1 LPSMSGNERRPEP
14 KSRLQAASPLESV
27 LEADG
32 VGGAA
37 TSDGRA
43 PAGERLIDGAAAA
56 PATPSWKLGTG
67 VLALLAIC
75 LVPAVVGAA
84 VYLNHLREMAL
95 RDAYGAADLVA
106 TGTSERLRWLLQD
119 AEAMLASVAARPRVR
134 ALDPG
139 GCDPI
144 LAEFRV
150 VNPAYKT
157 LALRRTDGS
166 SLCSELRQPPS
177 QQSVLA
183 SPWFQAAIRQP
194 GFHASDGHVGA
205 VTNEWTVRLTHP
217 VKDGSG
223 QAVALLITPVD
234 LQQLQQRLFA
244 QLPASAVVAVV
255 DSANRV
261 LVRSTLQDERVG
273 KPAAAGV
280 GQVIDA
286 LRRDARRAGGRA
298 PVSRQF
304 AETGFDGVRRLF
316 VARQVPMS
324 DWVVISGVAQE
335 ETLQA
340 YDMTRNRSLAGIV
353 MVLAIAGL
361 AAWRVSRGIRRPIQ
375 GLAAAARS
383 VAQGDL
389 TPRAPEAGP
398 TEIRVVA
405 REFNSM
411 VVATADARDR
421 LRASEREYRTLL
433 QNLPVAVV
441 SHARDGSVEL
451 FNDRACA
458 LLRMTP
464 EQMKG
469 TAADS
474 PVWHFV
480 DARGERVEPRD
491 YPVARVLRTR
501 LPLSPQTF
509 GIVGA
514 DAVAAHTWVLV
525 TGYPQLDD
533 KGRVLHAVVAFV
545 DISAQHDAEQ
555 LRLAKESAEAASQAK
570 SDFMARLSHELRT
583 PLNAI
588 NGFTQLML
596 LDPQLQD
603 KRRAQ
608 LGHVLSAGEH
618 LLSLINQVLDISSI
632 ESGQQRVATQAVP
645 LAPLLDT
652 CVAICR
658 PLAQAKAVELVDAC
672 PVSGAPALASLRV
685 EADPTRLRQVLM
697 NLLSNAVKYNRPNG
711 SVKLAVRQDAA
722 GNNGPDVHVDITD
735 SGIGLGPA
743 QLERLFEPFNRV
755 GAERTGV
762 EGHGLGLAHSR
773 ALARSM
779 GGEITVTSQPGQGSC
794 FTLHLRRAI
803 DNGHGPDPLPA
814 AR

>member
-1 LPSMSGNERRPEP
+1 
-14 KSRLQAASPLESV
+14 
-27 LEADG
+27 
-32 VGGAA
+32 
-37 TSDGRA
+37 
-43 PAGERLIDGAAAA
+43 
-56 PATPSWKLGTG
+56 
-67 VLALLAIC
+67 
-75 LVPAVVGAA
+75 
-84 VYLNHLREMAL
+84 
-95 RDAYGAADLVA
+95 
-106 TGTSERLRWLLQD
+106 
-119 AEAMLASVAARPRVR
+119 
-134 ALDPG
+134 
-139 GCDPI
+139 
-144 LAEFRV
+144 
-150 VNPAYKT
+150 
-157 LALRRTDGS
+157 
-166 SLCSELRQPPS
+166 
-177 QQSVLA
+177 
-183 SPWFQAAIRQP
+183 
-194 GFHASDGHVGA
+194 
-205 VTNEWTVRLTHP
+205 
-217 VKDGSG
+217 
-223 QAVALLITPVD
+223 
-234 LQQLQQRLFA
+234 
-244 QLPASAVVAVV
+244 
-255 DSANRV
+255 
-261 LVRSTLQDERVG
+261 
-273 KPAAAGV
+273 
-280 GQVIDA
+280 
-286 LRRDARRAGGRA
+286 
-298 PVSRQF
+298 
-304 AETGFDGVRRLF
+304 
-316 VARQVPMS
+316 
-324 DWVVISGVAQE
+324 
-335 ETLQA
+335 
-340 YDMTRNRSLAGIV
+340 
-353 MVLAIAGL
+353 
-361 AAWRVSRGIRRPIQ
+361 
-375 GLAAAARS
+375 
-383 VAQGDL
+383 
-389 TPRAPEAGP
+389 
-398 TEIRVVA
+398 
-405 REFNSM
+405 
-411 VVATADARDR
+411 
-421 LRASEREYRTLL
+421 
-433 QNLPVAVV
+433 
-441 SHARDGSVEL
+441 
-451 FNDRACA
+451 
-458 LLRMTP
+458 
-464 EQMKG
+464 MKG

-480 DARGERVEPRD
+480 DDQGARVPPHD

-672 PVSGAPALASLRV
+672 PVSGAPALTSLRV